1 MRIFVYVNKF
11 YDWEPLP
18 NDVEPTEQDIKS
30 NRVKPSLGGGWLMR
44 VPKVKDTYTDIQLPE
59 QQLVNLLMQDAF
71 KEGVFH
77 DRAEAAGHWL
87 ARHIAQHH
95 FHRSWITKIEV
106 MDDGPVAEI
115 FDAEFERLKQA
126 NHLQEEDREELLEK
140 YKTEYTTD
148 ELVAAFTARF
158 DVKAKKSKKEV
169 E

>member
-11 YDWEPLP
+11 YDWDPLP
-18 NDVEPTEQDIKS
+18 EGIEPTAQDIKS
-30 NRVKPSLGGGWLMR
+30 NRVKPALGGGWLMR
-44 VPKVKDTYTDIQLPE
+44 VSKVAETYTDIQLPE
-59 QQLVNLLMQDAF
+59 LQLVNLLLQDAF

-77 DRAEAAGHWL
+77 DRSEAAGHWL

-115 FDAEFERLKQA
+115 FDAEFERMLQA
-126 NHLQEEDREELLEK
+126 NHLQSEDRDELLEK
-140 YKTEYTTD
+140 YTTAYTND

-158 DVKAKKSKKEV
+158 DVKKKTKKEV